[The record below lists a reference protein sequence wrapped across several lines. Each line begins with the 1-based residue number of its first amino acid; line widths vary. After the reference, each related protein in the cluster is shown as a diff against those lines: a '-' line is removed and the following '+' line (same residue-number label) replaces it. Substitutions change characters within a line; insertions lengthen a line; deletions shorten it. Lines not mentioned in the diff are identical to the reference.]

1 MVGSS
6 LSTAARPKHR
16 KTPFKGVLP
25 RVGRPPRYQFAR
37 AAVTKCHS
45 LEDLNNRMYFLT
57 VLEAGSPRPRRWR
70 LWFPLRRLPLAY
82 RWPLLSESSHGLSS
96 VSVWV
101 LTSSSFKNTSHI
113 GLGPTIWSH
122 CALTLQ
128 RSFLQIQSYLKV
140 LGIRTSV

>member
-6 LSTAARPKHR
+6 LLTAARPKHC

-25 RVGRPPRYQFAR
+25 RVGRPPWYQFAR

-57 VLEAGSPRPRRWR
+57 ALEAGSPRCWQ

-101 LTSSSFKNTSHI
+101 LTSSSFKNASHT

-140 LGIRTSV
+140 LGIRTSM